1 MHVFVCLISFMLTIH
16 LSSLRATNSSETT
29 ESTTEALLFQTLA
42 PNTSLKLNS
51 EPSYEQQTL
60 PLNATTAEAT
70 SWTTNSLDLAPNE
83 SLVSSP
89 TTSSITEA
97 QPITEVQSDI
107 LTGVATA
114 GEPTTSTA
122 PVTTSTTTTTTTTT
136 TTQQSSST
144 KLAAT
149 ESIGKETNTMN
160 TVLSSTEKI
169 QLVLSTS
176 RPLHPVVSENITS
189 YEEPMEHNAI
199 LIPDSES
206 TTDKGMNIIVGHKC
220 TRIFQDSTLWNDTD
234 GGMLALKSCPYGYQG
249 NMYRPCFSNGKWG
262 SVDYSECRLEHLGR
276 MRHMIVHQVQ
286 KGMLGNM
293 YVLAEEF
300 SKYISSVDMKSPMD
314 RLEAFEILNIFLKL
328 DMNPKMDKTRDT
340 KYIQTILH
348 ACNELIKKKTVL
360 FPPGSQENKL
370 ITEKAVEMVFH
381 LTYFA
386 ERALRGLLKTQ
397 KKQMAF
403 RSSPNVALYL
413 YRGKLSGPYPIVNFT
428 TDHVREDDFSSFF
441 NLEKTL
447 ERSSYALV
455 WIKGLRGL
463 LSTTELLV
471 NSDIAV
477 ATILSPLNSLNHMA
491 NPPTF
496 DIGLRMEKGK
506 LDGYTLECGQLWNM
520 TQLWNTKDCIKAS
533 VKGDIVTCRCHHL
546 GSIAVL
552 LQEESHGSSL
562 TPVPP
567 IGKLISASCI
577 ISLTV
582 TILTLI
588 VNFFLKRGEQH
599 LSIFIFINMIVCMVA
614 IQVLLLYGVN
624 KEEQTEL
631 CLSSAMLLHY
641 LFLVLC
647 CWVVAYSV
655 NLLKRLKSNM
665 EYIGRPRDY
674 CGVCWVWPGI
684 MLIIAFT
691 LNPNV
696 YETTLYCW
704 MNIRRGIFWS
714 FVIPVT
720 GLILINTIVMILSL
734 KTFNE
739 QMSVTHRTEICKT
752 RNSLRAGITLL
763 PFFAMNWFFGI
774 LAVEDSYN
782 IGLQVMFFF
791 TNAMQGILTFVFF
804 CLMDTNIQASFR
816 MKVAEVS
823 RKPKVSAM
831 KLTKSGSF
839 PILERSL
846 ITLTDDRRRLDCTP
860 LLASR
865 MAYHDVA
872 EDPCCSNIRV

>member
-1 MHVFVCLISFMLTIH
+1 
-16 LSSLRATNSSETT
+16 
-29 ESTTEALLFQTLA
+29 
-42 PNTSLKLNS
+42 
-51 EPSYEQQTL
+51 
-60 PLNATTAEAT
+60 
-70 SWTTNSLDLAPNE
+70 
-83 SLVSSP
+83 
-89 TTSSITEA
+89 
-97 QPITEVQSDI
+97 
-107 LTGVATA
+107 
-114 GEPTTSTA
+114 
-122 PVTTSTTTTTTTTT
+122 
-136 TTQQSSST
+136 
-144 KLAAT
+144 
-149 ESIGKETNTMN
+149 
-160 TVLSSTEKI
+160 
-169 QLVLSTS
+169 
-176 RPLHPVVSENITS
+176 
-189 YEEPMEHNAI
+189 
-199 LIPDSES
+199 
-206 TTDKGMNIIVGHKC
+206 
-220 TRIFQDSTLWNDTD
+220 
-234 GGMLALKSCPYGYQG
+234 MLALKPCPSGYQG
-249 NMYRPCFSNGKWG
+249 NMYRPCFSSGRWG
-262 SVDYSECRLEHLGR
+262 SVDYSECRLDHLGR
-276 MRHMIVHQVQ
+276 MRHMIIHQVQ

-293 YVLAEEF
+293 YILAEEF

-328 DMNPKMDKTRDT
+328 DMNLKMDKTRDT
-340 KYIQTILH
+340 KYIQTLLH
-348 ACNELIKKKTVL
+348 SCNELIKKKTVL

-370 ITEKAVEMVFH
+370 ITEKAVEMVFD
-381 LTYFA
+381 LTHFA
-386 ERALRGLLKTQ
+386 ERCLRGLLKTQ
-397 KKQMAF
+397 KKQIAF
-403 RSSPNVALYL
+403 RSSPNVVLLL
-413 YRGKLSGPYPIVNFT
+413 YRGKLSGQLTLMNFT
-428 TDHVREDDFSSFF
+428 SELERDDEVSSLF

-447 ERSSYALV
+447 QRSAYALI

-471 NSDIAV
+471 NSDVAV

-491 NPPTF
+491 HPPTF
-496 DIGLRMEKGK
+496 DIGLRMEKAQ

-520 TQLWNTKDCIKAS
+520 TQLWNTKDCIKANI
-533 VKGDIVTCRCHHL
+533 KGDIVTCRCHHL
-546 GSIAVL
+546 GSIALL

-562 TPVPP
+562 NPIPP

-582 TILTLI
+582 TVLTLI

-599 LSIFIFINMIVCMVA
+599 LSIFIFINLIVCMVA
-614 IQVLLLYGVN
+614 IQVILLYGVN
-624 KEEQTEL
+624 KEDQTEL
-631 CLSSAMLLHY
+631 CMSFAMLLHY
-641 LFLVLC
+641 LFIVLC

-665 EYIGRPRDY
+665 EYTGRPRDY
-674 CGVCWVWPGI
+674 CAVCWIAPGI
-684 MLIIAFT
+684 MLIVAFV
-691 LNPNV
+691 LNPHG
-696 YETTLYCW
+696 YETTMYCW
-704 MNIRRGIFWS
+704 MSIQRGILWS
-714 FVIPVT
+714 FVFPVT
-720 GLILINTIVMILSL
+720 GLIMINTIVMILAL

-763 PFFAMNWFFGI
+763 PFFATNWFFGI
-774 LAVEDSYN
+774 LAVEDSFN
-782 IGLQVMFFF
+782 TGLQAIFFF